1 MSVGE
6 RIFLNVRECAVV
18 TRPDATAMGRS
29 SVEYLDVNQISSFL
43 TVPILMESSW
53 GQVRCVQEYL
63 DKPEGF
69 GVFSVIQ
76 TGLLVIG
83 R

>member
-29 SVEYLDVNQISSFL
+29 SAEYLDVNEINSFL

-53 GQVRCVQEYL
+53 RQVRCAQEYL
-63 DKPEGF
+63 NNPKGF
-69 GVFSVIQ
+69 GVFSVSQ
-76 TGLLVIG
+76 TGPLVLG

>member
-29 SVEYLDVNQISSFL
+29 SAEYLDVNEINSFL

-53 GQVRCVQEYL
+53 GKVRCAQEYL
-63 DKPEGF
+63 TILKDLA
-69 GVFSVIQ
+69 FSQ
-76 TGLLVIG
+76 LFKQDYSS
-83 R
+83 